1 MLILI
6 TVFLLFFCKSSSL
19 HDIMKINLKYVLR
32 NYAKKSNRGEQKTMK
47 KLKIAMVGCGGIC
60 NFHLS
65 HLVLFDDVEF
75 VGFMDILPER
85 AQEKATKAGGG
96 KVYDDYVTMLDD
108 AKPDVLYICVPP
120 DQHGFIEFEAIK
132 RGIPFLVEKPMAL
145 NMELAYSIRDA
156 VEKAGLITA
165 VGFQDRYLDIIA
177 KTKELLEE
185 QTVGLVEGSWLG
197 GIPGVYWWPTYETS
211 GGQIV
216 EQNIHLFDMLRYLFG
231 EPTKVYCAAA
241 KGIVKREG
249 YDLHDYSSA
258 VITFKNN
265 IIATLFTGC
274 YLGRNVPNKNGL
286 HFRCV
291 DADIRYILRQSVEID
306 TGNRT
311 EIFRKEVDQGITE
324 DRTFLDAIKTNN
336 PALVKSPYADACK
349 SLALTLACN
358 ESIATGKEIV
368 LD

>member
-1 MLILI
+1 M
-6 TVFLLFFCKSSSL
+6 
-19 HDIMKINLKYVLR
+19 
-32 NYAKKSNRGEQKTMK
+32 G
-47 KLKIAMVGCGGIC
+47 KLKVAMVGCGGIG

-75 VGFMDILPER
+75 VGFMDIRPER

-132 RGIPFLVEKPMAL
+132 RKIPFLVEKPMAL
-145 NMELAYSIRDA
+145 SMDLANSIRNE
-156 VEKAGLITA
+156 VEKAGLVTA
-165 VGFQDRYLDIIA
+165 VGFQDRYLDIIE
-177 KTKELLEE
+177 KTKVFLES
-185 QTVGLVEGSWLG
+185 QTVGLVDGDWLG
-197 GIPGVYWWPTYETS
+197 GIPGVYWWSTYATS

-231 EPTKVYCAAA
+231 EPARVYCAGAR
-241 KGIVKREG
+241 GIVNKEG

-265 IIATLFTGC
+265 VIATLRTGC
-274 YLGRNVPNKNGL
+274 FLNRHVPNKNGL
-286 HFRCV
+286 HIRC
-291 DADIRYILRQSVEID
+291 ADSDIKYILRQSVEFD
-306 TGNRT
+306 MGDK
-311 EIFRKEVDQGITE
+311 KETYYRQVDQGITE
-324 DRTFLDAIKTNN
+324 DRVFLDAVKANDPN
-336 PALVKSPYADACK
+336 MVKSPYADACK

-358 ESIATGKEIV
+358 ESIATGKEII
-368 LD
+368 LGG